1 MKPVEVIRPASF
13 IIGASAPNPTAFT
26 PFRICLPAG
35 RQIPGPAGP
44 LMRAW

>member
-26 PFRICLPAG
+26 PVAG
-35 RQIPGPAGP
+35 VATYTP
-44 LMRAW
+44 